1 MCRPSVFKGDM
12 MNELERAMKNLSDA
26 RIRKYERALKLHSD
40 EQKRHNKRSKMTT
53 GREQYPRPSSWAVR
67 PDFDPFHVRSKA
79 DVYSHAIRKAIASG
93 SYEVRGPVN
102 FEVEKAGGG
111 TRQITSF
118 GIPDEAVSRNTYAS
132 LMNKNRALLSSR
144 SYAYRNDLNV
154 FDAIDYV
161 SREWRVNSR
170 LYLAEFDLNDYF
182 GSIRH
187 EYIMK
192 SIKDLRLYMTAREKQ
207 LCERFMRAP
216 RIESPDVSLRTP
228 AVGVPQGTSLSL
240 LLANVALTPLD
251 RQLER
256 LQIGF
261 ARFSDDLLMWG
272 TNYDA
277 ISRAVDHV
285 HAWSE
290 ASGVQLSI
298 DKSPGIRIMTRSPLP
313 SAEMQVVKSTQFL
326 SHTVTMRSVDVGP
339 KPLTDLKS
347 RVRDLIYANLLRE
360 VVHSSQDLSRLKG
373 GTDRDYVTLVSQL
386 RRLLYG
392 ALSES
397 QVRRLSRTPY
407 IPRIYYSGK
416 VANHPILTGSHAWQ
430 EFDQWLAQQVWLALR
445 KRKLLLQRQGFTE
458 SCLPWD
464 CRPQDLYEV
473 RLFSSVDKSPV
484 DAQLPSAAR
493 MSKVI
498 KRSTALHGTK
508 IAEKPAE
515 AY

>member
-1 MCRPSVFKGDM
+1 MH
-12 MNELERAMKNLSDA
+12 ELERAMKNLSEA

-40 EQKRHNKRSKMTT
+40 ENKRHNKRSKVTT
-53 GREQYPRPSSWAVR
+53 DPENYPRPSSWAVR
-67 PDFDPFHVRSKA
+67 PDFDPFHVRSRA

-93 SYEVRGPVN
+93 SYSVRGPVN
-102 FEVEKAGGG
+102 FDVKKPGGG

-118 GIPDEAVSRNTYAS
+118 GIPDEAVSRITYS
-132 LMNKNRALLSSR
+132 HLMNKNRSLLSSR

-161 SREWRVNSR
+161 SREWRINSR
-170 LYLAEFDLNDYF
+170 MYLAEFDLNDYF

-187 EYIMK
+187 DYIMK
-192 SIKDLRLYMTAREKQ
+192 CIKDLRLYMTAREKQ
-207 LCERFMRAP
+207 LCESFMQAP
-216 RIESPDVSLRTP
+216 REESAVELRRKR

-261 ARFSDDLLMWG
+261 SRFSDDLLMWG
-272 TNYDA
+272 TNYDS

-290 ASGVQLSI
+290 ASGVGLSI
-298 DKSPGIRIMTRSPLP
+298 DKSPGIRIMARPPLP
-313 SAEMQVVKSTQFL
+313 PAEMQVVESTQFL

-339 KPLTDLKS
+339 KPLADIKS
-347 RVRDLIYANLLRE
+347 RVKGLIYANLLRE
-360 VVHSSQDLSRLKG
+360 AMNGSQDLSRLRK

-397 QVRRLSRTPY
+397 QVRRLSRTSY
-407 IPRIYYSGK
+407 IPKIYYSGK
-416 VANHPILTGSHAWQ
+416 VANHPILSGSQAWQ
-430 EFDQWLAQQVWLALR
+430 EFDQWVAQQVWLALR
-445 KRKLLLQRQGFTE
+445 KRKILLQRQGFRGQ
-458 SCLPWD
+458 CVPWA
-464 CRPQDLYEV
+464 CRPQELYEV
-473 RLFSSVDKSPV
+473 RIVSSVDNSLV

-493 MSKVI
+493 MSTIV

>member
-1 MCRPSVFKGDM
+1 MY
-12 MNELERAMKNLSDA
+12 ELERAMKNLSDA

-40 EQKRHNKRSKMTT
+40 EKKRHNKRSKITT
-53 GREQYPRPSSWAVR
+53 GREKYPRPSAWAMR
-67 PDFDPFHVRSKA
+67 PDFDPFHVRSRI

-93 SYEVRGPVN
+93 AYAVRGPVN
-102 FEVEKAGGG
+102 FDIEKPGGG
-111 TRQITSF
+111 IRQITSF
-118 GIPDEAVSRNTYAS
+118 GIPDEAVSRSTYSS
-132 LMNKNRALLSSR
+132 LMNKNRALLSSK

-161 SREWRVNSR
+161 SREWRTNSR

-207 LCERFMRAP
+207 LCETFMRAP
-216 RIESPDVSLRTP
+216 REESPDESGRKR

-272 TNYDA
+272 TNYDS

-290 ASGVQLSI
+290 ASGVGLSI
-298 DKSPGIRIMTRSPLP
+298 DKSPGIRIMTRPPLP
-313 SAEMQVVKSTQFL
+313 PAEMQVVESTQFL

-339 KPLTDLKS
+339 KPLADLKS
-347 RVRDLIYANLLRE
+347 RAKGLIYANLLRE
-360 VVHSSQDLSRLKG
+360 PMHGSQDLSRLKD

-397 QVRRLSRTPY
+397 QVRRLSRMSY

-416 VANHPILTGSHAWQ
+416 VANHPILSGSQAWQ

-445 KRKLLLQRQGFTE
+445 KRKIALQRQGFRDQ
-458 SCLPWD
+458 CVPWS

-473 RLFSSVDKSPV
+473 RVVSSVDKSLV

-493 MSKVI
+493 MSKIV

-508 IAEKPAE
+508 IAEKPAD